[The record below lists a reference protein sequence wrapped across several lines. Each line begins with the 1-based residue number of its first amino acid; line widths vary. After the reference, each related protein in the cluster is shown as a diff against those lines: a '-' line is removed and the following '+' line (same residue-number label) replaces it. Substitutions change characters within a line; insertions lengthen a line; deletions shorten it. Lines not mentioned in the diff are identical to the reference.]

1 MQLYRI
7 GRHLAAL
14 LLTVV
19 FGAGVLTSHSQ
30 SSAEEE
36 RQREQWQR
44 VTDVFS
50 AMAIRPGSVVGD
62 IGAGDGFFT
71 TRLAAAVGPSGRV
84 FAVDVADSQL
94 DRLRRRLRD
103 EPYRNIT
110 VVKGSVGNPG
120 LPEGSLDAAL
130 IVNAYHEMTEHHAML
145 TSIRTAL
152 KPTGRLV
159 IVEPMSDKQRTANR
173 AAQIREHQLGS
184 EFALQEVRSAG
195 FRIIG
200 LEDPFTTRGSS
211 VDWML
216 TVVPSAAATLP
227 ATAPTAESTT
237 PTTEASSDA
246 ALRISI
252 ADFDRL
258 ARSGAVTLIDV
269 RDEGMFAKGHIPNA
283 ILIPLDTIEASASQL
298 KGLKQPFITYCG

>member
-1 MQLYRI
+1 MQHYCI
-7 GRHLAAL
+7 ARHLAAVL
-14 LLTVV
+14 LSVV
-19 FGAGVLTSHSQ
+19 IGAGALGSQ
-30 SSAEEE
+30 AQSRIEEE

-44 VTDVFS
+44 VTDIFR
-50 AMAIRPGSVVGD
+50 AMEVRPGSVVGD

-94 DRLRRRLRD
+94 DRLRRRLG
-103 EPYRNIT
+103 EETYRNIT

-130 IVNAYHEMTEHHAML
+130 IVNAYHEMTEHQAML

-159 IVEPMSDKQRTANR
+159 IVEPMSDKRRTANR
-173 AAQIREHQLGS
+173 AAQIREHEIAP

-195 FRIIG
+195 FRTIG

-211 VDWML
+211 VEWML
-216 TVVPSAAATLP
+216 TVVPRTATPAATIR
-227 ATAPTAESTT
+227 TAESTT
-237 PTTEASSDA
+237 ATKEASSDP

-258 ARSGAVTLIDV
+258 ARSGPLTLIDV
-269 RDEGMFAKGHIPNA
+269 RDEGMFAKGHLPDA
-283 ILIPLDTIEASASQL
+283 ILIPLDTIEASASRLQ
-298 KGLKQPFITYCG
+298 GLKQPFITYCS